1 MQRKELRGGAALTV
15 LAADHFKTC
24 RITINFILP
33 SQRQTATDLSLL
45 PMVLERGYADCPDM
59 TELSRRLAALY
70 GASLSTDSTTQG
82 ENRIVSISIGGLKDR
97 FALHGEALSA
107 GYADILFGTAFDPSL
122 PGGLFDGEAVEIEK
136 QKLREILEGEINNKR
151 SYCIQQAQRL
161 FLGDSPAGIERNGY
175 LADLPGVTPAT
186 LTAAYRQMVRTA
198 RIEVLVLGAD
208 AQEVERRLLQKLD
221 ALDRA
226 PAAICPAVAM
236 PAAAPVVRTET
247 VDTVQ
252 SKLCLV
258 FTAGRVLTRQEMD
271 HMRLAA
277 ALLGGLP
284 SSRLFR
290 NVREKQSLCYYCS
303 CGFSYLISAL
313 TVDSGIDP
321 QNNERARQAI
331 LAELAAL
338 VQGPISEREMEETRV
353 AYISSLRAVGDSL
366 AAMELWAVRE
376 ILRGSFAE
384 PEEVERS
391 IAAATTD
398 DLRRVLGLLSLSVSY
413 LLTKG
418 ETTDGD

>member
-1 MQRKELRGGAALTV
+1 
-15 LAADHFKTC
+15 
-24 RITINFILP
+24 
-33 SQRQTATDLSLL
+33 
-45 PMVLERGYADCPDM
+45 
-59 TELSRRLAALY
+59 
-70 GASLSTDSTTQG
+70 
-82 ENRIVSISIGGLKDR
+82 
-97 FALHGEALSA
+97 
-107 GYADILFGTAFDPSL
+107 
-122 PGGLFDGEAVEIEK
+122 
-136 QKLREILEGEINNKR
+136 
-151 SYCIQQAQRL
+151 
-161 FLGDSPAGIERNGY
+161 
-175 LADLPGVTPAT
+175 
-186 LTAAYRQMVRTA
+186 
-198 RIEVLVLGAD
+198 
-208 AQEVERRLLQKLD
+208 
-221 ALDRA
+221 
-226 PAAICPAVAM
+226 
-236 PAAAPVVRTET
+236 
-247 VDTVQ
+247 
-252 SKLCLV
+252 
-258 FTAGRVLTRQEMD
+258 
-271 HMRLAA
+271 MRLAA

-391 IAAATTD
+391 IAAATAD